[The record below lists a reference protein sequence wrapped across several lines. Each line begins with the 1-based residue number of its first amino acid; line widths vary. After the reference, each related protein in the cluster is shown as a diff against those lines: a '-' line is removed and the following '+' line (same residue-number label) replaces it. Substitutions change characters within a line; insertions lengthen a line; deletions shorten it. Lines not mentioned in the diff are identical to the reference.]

1 MKKWLVK
8 IFCLI
13 QLGVF
18 AQGRDRIDSASHGH
32 WAPGKMLTGAVMLA
46 GYGGSF
52 IWLNQAW
59 YKQYPRSPFHTF
71 NDGGEWQQ
79 VDKVG
84 HAWTAYNTS
93 RITTAMWRWAGM
105 DQRTSVIV
113 GTGISAAYMLSI
125 EYLDGRSA
133 EWGWSWPD
141 AGADFLGAA
150 LFAGQEFG
158 WREQRIMLKFSST
171 PVKYHPASLE
181 QRSDQL
187 FGKSLPERILKD
199 YNAQKYWLSFNL
211 ASMFGRRSPPWLNLA
226 IGYGA
231 EGMFG
236 GYENLE
242 RDKTGMIVFDR
253 RDIKRYRQ
261 WYISPDIDLSRIKTK
276 SRFLHTVLSTL
287 NIKVPAPVLEFSK
300 GRVKFRPLDF

>member
-1 MKKWLVK
+1 VKKWLIN

-13 QLGVF
+13 HF
-18 AQGRDRIDSASHGH
+18 AAWAQTTAQMDSTKRRT
-32 WAPGKMLTGAVMLA
+32 WAPGKLLTGAVILA

-52 IWLNQAW
+52 VWLNEAW
-59 YKQYPRSPFHTF
+59 YKNYPRSPFHTF
-71 NDGGEWQQ
+71 NDGAEWLQ

-105 DQRTSVIV
+105 DHQKSVVV
-113 GTGISAAYMLSI
+113 GTGISLAYMLSI

-133 EWGWSWPD
+133 QWGWSWPD
-141 AGADFLGAA
+141 AAADFLGAG

-158 WREQRIMLKFSST
+158 WREQRVLLKFSSR
-171 PVKYHPASLE
+171 PVTYHPNSLE
-181 QRSDQL
+181 QRANQL
-187 FGKSLPERILKD
+187 FGTSLPERILKD

-211 ASMFGRRSPPWLNLA
+211 RSLFGIKGPKWLNLA

-236 GYENLE
+236 GYENIA
-242 RDKTGMIVFDR
+242 RDKTGMIIFDR

-261 WYISPDIDLSRIKTK
+261 WYLAPDIDLSRIKTK
-276 SRFLHTVLSTL
+276 SRFLHTVLSTF
-287 NIKVPAPVLEFSK
+287 NIKVPAPTLEFSNGK
-300 GRVKFRPLDF
+300 VRFKPLDL